1 MLFYFAYHG
10 QLVKLSSSWF
20 WPLDFIEEVLAL
32 SIFLLRCLSLYYL
45 FAVIY
50 VFRDP
55 HIFWILMLLVIRC
68 YKSWRSFS
76 PPPTSPPLPFSS
88 FFGKIQVLLRKYLY
102 LWHIL
107 GLLPTSP
114 LQSEKPQACTCCFR
128 REAVLVLC
136 FLGALRWIKAM
147 NSDDSN
153 GQGCHGLH
161 VLTPLL

>member
-107 GLLPTSP
+107 GTSSYLTSAKRKAPSVYFLLQERSSARPLLPWSFMVNK
-114 LQSEKPQACTCCFR
+114 SHEF
-128 REAVLVLC
+128 
-136 FLGALRWIKAM
+136 
-147 NSDDSN
+147 
-153 GQGCHGLH
+153 
-161 VLTPLL
+161 